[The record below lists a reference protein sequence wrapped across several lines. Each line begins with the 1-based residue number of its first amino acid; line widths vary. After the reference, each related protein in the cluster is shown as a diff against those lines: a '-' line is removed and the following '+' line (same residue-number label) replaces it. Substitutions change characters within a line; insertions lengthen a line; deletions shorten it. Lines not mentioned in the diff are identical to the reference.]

1 MKRKNLG
8 KRIATL
14 ATVSVLAASSIPVN
28 VFAYGEEVTDISG
41 ETKKFVESTE
51 NSDAYKTW
59 KSTVWDAGESAD
71 SGKMALTPGDTEA
84 DLNFAWYSETKGFP
98 AVKVWKVGEESSA
111 KIVRGT
117 ATVINATNVQGSTYE
132 ATNHVSIEGYFE
144 ADTAYQYQYTDNYD
158 GSATT
163 WSATYDYN
171 TADTEEFSVILTGD
185 PQVGASGSIGQGTDD
200 DQNIARDTYNW
211 DKTMAAAMALYPD
224 AAFLL
229 SAGDQVDYSTA
240 QTDSAKAIRESEYA
254 GYLYPEVFR
263 SLPVATTIGN
273 HDTNGIDYS
282 YHFNNPNSEDSL
294 GATEA
299 GSDYYF
305 SYGDV
310 LFISLN
316 SNNRNQ
322 EEHRALMTKAAESNP
337 DAKWKVVIFHSDIY
351 GSGQPHADTDATAN
365 RIIFAPLMDE
375 FDIDICLTGHD
386 HTYSRSYQILDGNVI
401 DYDISDGS
409 VTNPEGTLYVSTG
422 SGSGSK
428 YYNLL
433 NYTPYFIAD
442 RTNVCLPAFSAL
454 EFTEDSLTI
463 KTYDYNGDQYAESFT
478 IKKTDSQISV
488 DEVIEQAEA
497 KLADTETEYTA
508 ESLSK
513 LQSALATLKALK
525 AAYTTAE
532 DTMVDEL
539 TTNYRTSDDRC
550 RATKADGSN
559 LGYGQI
565 ANDEDKDTV
574 NGSTVQ
580 RFKAGISTLLD
591 KTIYSQISNGEEI
604 ANATLPIVDADT
616 LEAAKVAVSEAII
629 NLEVPK
635 AEPTTEATTD
645 PTTTAPE
652 ATTTTKTETTT
663 TVNTEDTT
671 SSKSEEATTTANTA
685 TTNSENESSE
695 LNKVE
700 TGDNSNIFIYAAGML
715 VAAGAGLM
723 IFRKKEEDCETR

>member
-185 PQVGASGSIGQGTDD
+185 PQVGASGSIGQGKDD

-240 QTDSAKAIRESEYA
+240 QTDPAKAIRESEYA

-652 ATTTTKTETTT
+652 DTTTTKTETTT

>member
-185 PQVGASGSIGQGTDD
+185 PQVGASGSTGQGTDD

-240 QTDSAKAIRESEYA
+240 QTDPAKAIRESEYA

>member
-28 VFAYGEEVTDISG
+28 VFAYGEEITDISG

-185 PQVGASGSIGQGTDD
+185 PQVGASGSTGQGTDD

-240 QTDSAKAIRESEYA
+240 QTDPAKAIRESEYA